1 MGLPKGKTNNPNG
14 RPKGSQNRTTKE
26 IKELLNNFISDNLDD
41 LQAEYNNL
49 DAKEK
54 LQFFERVL
62 KYVLPQQRDINQ
74 TIDVSNLSEAE
85 MDQLIERALQKDNSH
100 DEI

>member
-1 MGLPKGKTNNPNG
+1 MGLNKGQTNNPNG
-14 RPKGSQNRTTKE
+14 RPKGSRNRTTKE

-49 DAKEK
+49 DSKEK

-74 TIDVSNLSEAE
+74 TIDVSNLSESE
-85 MDQLIERALQKDNSH
+85 MDSLINKALEKDESH
-100 DEI
+100 EI